1 MVLIIDGH
9 NLIPHLPGVDLS
21 DPDDEVK
28 LIQLLQ
34 DYCRLHRKKAEVF
47 FDQAPVGMAGVRQYG
62 LVRAYF
68 VREGTTADAA
78 IMAYLKK
85 LGKRAKN
92 TTVVSSD
99 RQVLAAARGARA
111 GMIRSEAFAAAWAQL
126 AEDEPELD
134 PRDRLL
140 EEEEVAHWEQL
151 FRRGHPARGEEDK
164 YNK

>member
-1 MVLIIDGH
+1 MVFIIDGH
-9 NLIPHLPGVDLS
+9 NLIPHLPGVELS

-34 DYCRLHRKKAEVF
+34 DYCRIQRKRAEVF
-47 FDQAPVGMAGVRQYG
+47 FDRAPVGVAGVRQYG
-62 LVRAYF
+62 LVRAHF

-99 RQVLAAARGARA
+99 RQVLAAARGAQA
-111 GMIRSEAFAAAWAQL
+111 GTIRSDAFAAAWAQL

-134 PRDRLL
+134 PRNRLL
-140 EEEEVAHWEQL
+140 DDKEVADWEQL
-151 FRRGHPARGEEDK
+151 FRRGHPARGGKNK

>member
-1 MVLIIDGH
+1 VL
-9 NLIPHLPGVDLS
+9 NLS

-34 DYCRLHRKKAEVF
+34 EYCRLRRKTAEVF
-47 FDQAPVGMAGVRQYG
+47 FDRAPVGRAGVQQYG
-62 LVRAYF
+62 LVRAHF

-99 RQVLAAARGARA
+99 RQVLAAARAAHAGVMTLRSLCSRLGAFGGRT
-111 GMIRSEAFAAAWAQL
+111 
-126 AEDEPELD
+126 
-134 PRDRLL
+134 
-140 EEEEVAHWEQL
+140 
-151 FRRGHPARGEEDK
+151 
-164 YNK
+164 

>member
-9 NLIPHLPGVDLS
+9 NLIPHMPGVELS

-28 LIQLLQ
+28 LVQLLQ
-34 DYCRLHRKKAEVF
+34 DYCRIHRKRAEVF
-47 FDQAPVGMAGVRQYG
+47 FDRAPAGMAGVRQYG
-62 LVRAYF
+62 LVRAHF

-99 RQVLAAARGARA
+99 RQVLAAARGAHA
-111 GMIRSEAFAAAWAQL
+111 EMIRSEAFAATFVQL

-134 PRDRLL
+134 PRNRLL
-140 EEEEVAHWEQL
+140 DDEEVADWERFFQ
-151 FRRGHPARGEEDK
+151 RGHPSNSGK
-164 YNK
+164 NKHNK

>member
-28 LIQLLQ
+28 LVRLLQ
-34 DYCRLHRKKAEVF
+34 DYCRIHRKKAEVF
-47 FDQAPVGMAGVRQYG
+47 FDRAPAGMAGVRQYG
-62 LVRAYF
+62 LVRAHF

-111 GMIRSEAFAAAWAQL
+111 GMIRSEDFAAAWAQL
-126 AEDEPELD
+126 AEDEPDLD
-134 PRDRLL
+134 PRNRLL
-140 EEEEVAHWEQL
+140 DDEEVADWEKF
-151 FRRGHPARGEEDK
+151 FRRGHPSQSGNNK

>member
-9 NLIPHLPGVDLS
+9 NLIPHLPGVNLS

-28 LIQLLQ
+28 LVQLLQ
-34 DYCRLHRKKAEVF
+34 DYCRLRRKRAEVF
-47 FDQAPVGMAGVRQYG
+47 FDRAPVGMAGVQQYG
-62 LVRAYF
+62 LVRAHF
-68 VREGTTADAA
+68 VREGITADAA

-92 TTVVSSD
+92 STVVSSD
-99 RQVLAAARGARA
+99 RQVLAAARGVQAA
-111 GMIRSEAFAAAWAQL
+111 MMRSEDFAAAWAQL
-126 AEDEPELD
+126 AADEPELD

-140 EEEEVAHWEQL
+140 GDEEVADWEKFFQ
-151 FRRGHPARGEEDK
+151 RGHPSNRGKNK